1 MSLIR
6 DEDFLH
12 RGCGLSCTAERYKQD
27 GVFGGSVPGPTSRP
41 FLKAFV
47 CAAVAF
53 AAPIIAVLIAWG
65 PPKNKDAYYLLEDLT
80 QLFLLAAVPAMI
92 TGFLAR
98 RAKTAWSN
106 AKIAVVYV
114 LVFILFVILT
124 IAGKMRPAAPP
135 AS

>member
-1 MSLIR
+1 M
-6 DEDFLH
+6 
-12 RGCGLSCTAERYKQD
+12 
-27 GVFGGSVPGPTSRP
+27 
-41 FLKAFV
+41 